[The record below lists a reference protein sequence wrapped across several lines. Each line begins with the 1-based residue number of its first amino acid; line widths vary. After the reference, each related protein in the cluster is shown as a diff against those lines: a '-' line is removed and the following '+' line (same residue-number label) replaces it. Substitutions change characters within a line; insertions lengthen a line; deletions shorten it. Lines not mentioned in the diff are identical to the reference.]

1 MSFLSSYIVFWK
13 SSELKNRAE
22 SITTFPCG
30 FSVLCWAGTGSLTS
44 DVFICDRS
52 TLLSEGSCNFSSL
65 CVKLISNH
73 TSMKLFQR
81 GKKCYFPSS
90 SAKGG
95 KLPQGWG
102 GHGWAS
108 PSLHSPSARGW
119 RWAWRAVS
127 LRSASDNWRNP
138 RLCVRKG
145 GSAGLEQEGWE
156 VGESCWQHLKEAESM
171 KSIKNRKRIVYL
183 KKWIWND
190 QIGNERKTVRGME
203 KTQWDL
209 TVNCAV

>member
-1 MSFLSSYIVFWK
+1 MSFLSSYLVFWK

-127 LRSASDNWRNP
+127 LRSASDNWRNHAS
-138 RLCVRKG
+138 VWG
-145 GSAGLEQEGWE
+145 
-156 VGESCWQHLKEAESM
+156 KEAVLAWNRRDGRWGKVVDSTWRKQRAWRVLRIGRELC
-171 KSIKNRKRIVYL
+171 IWKNGSEMTR
-183 KKWIWND
+183 
-190 QIGNERKTVRGME
+190 
-203 KTQWDL
+203 
-209 TVNCAV
+209 

>member
-1 MSFLSSYIVFWK
+1 MSFLSSYLVFWK

-30 FSVLCWAGTGSLTS
+30 FSVLCWAGTDSLTS

-52 TLLSEGSCNFSSL
+52 TLLSEGSYNFSTL

-102 GHGWAS
+102 GMAELPLPCIPPVPGAGGG
-108 PSLHSPSARGW
+108 PGGQ
-119 RWAWRAVS
+119 WAWGV
-127 LRSASDNWRNP
+127 LLTIDGTHASVW
-138 RLCVRKG
+138 G
-145 GSAGLEQEGWE
+145 
-156 VGESCWQHLKEAESM
+156 KEAVLAWNRRDGRWGKVVDSTWRKQRAWRVLRIGRELC
-171 KSIKNRKRIVYL
+171 IWKNGSEMTR
-183 KKWIWND
+183 
-190 QIGNERKTVRGME
+190 
-203 KTQWDL
+203 
-209 TVNCAV
+209 

>member
-30 FSVLCWAGTGSLTS
+30 FSVLCWAGTDSS
-44 DVFICDRS
+44 DLCICDRS
-52 TLLSEGSCNFSSL
+52 TLLSEGSYNFSTL

-119 RWAWRAVS
+119 RWAWGV
-127 LRSASDNWRNP
+127 LLTIDGTHASVW
-138 RLCVRKG
+138 G
-145 GSAGLEQEGWE
+145 
-156 VGESCWQHLKEAESM
+156 KEAVLAWNRRDGRWGKVVDSTWRKQRAWRVLRIGRELC
-171 KSIKNRKRIVYL
+171 IWKNGSEMIR
-183 KKWIWND
+183 
-190 QIGNERKTVRGME
+190 
-203 KTQWDL
+203 
-209 TVNCAV
+209 